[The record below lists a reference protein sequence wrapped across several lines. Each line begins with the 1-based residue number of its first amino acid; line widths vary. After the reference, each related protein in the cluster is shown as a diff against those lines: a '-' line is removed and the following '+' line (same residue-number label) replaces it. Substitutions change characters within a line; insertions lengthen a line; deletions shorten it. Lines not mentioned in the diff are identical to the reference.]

1 MALWMDVGPE
11 DLLCIGGDTYISVE
25 RKSGARARL
34 KIVGKAEIELI
45 KKSRIKDAP
54 SKPAANS
61 PRTDT
66 GD

>member
-34 KIVGKAEIELI
+34 KIVGKAEVELLKKRRMIE
-45 KKSRIKDAP
+45 A
-54 SKPAANS
+54 PAANA
-61 PRTDT
+61 PRADT